1 MNDFDKKIQEIM
13 KKDIELTE
21 NFKNS
26 VMETIETLQKSE
38 ISKKQNK
45 TRHRFFKYIKKIIMA
60 ILIGASTVTVYATTT
75 KKIDFNRLG
84 LMKLNENYAESI
96 VEMNESIENEY
107 TKITLNSM
115 AGDESYVITEYK
127 VELNDIAINECGE
140 VEYCDSDGYRLW
152 IYANVFVNS
161 TKITNIASNVT
172 KISDKEFV
180 CTQIINRMNF
190 NEENLN
196 IEIDL
201 DSFSINDK
209 NIKLGKVINVEM
221 KLKNKIKN
229 KFDIQEQN
237 IGSNDKIVING
248 VGNTK
253 FETYIIA
260 QKVTENITYKEFKNR
275 DAYKYNSFIVTNEN
289 GEEIPYTIKYS
300 VWAGKNLYIKDENGE
315 FNLSSN
321 GFANDN
327 DIIKN
332 VENFIILIGNQD
344 NIGRVQVIPI
354 ETSIFN
360 ERTDEELNEYKKVKW
375 YPLIE
380 GENKYSAQSSLGGTF
395 EIEKTEINENDITF
409 YYKTEGLLGNESEII
424 IRKKMK
430 EMNYIYPTR
439 TEKAGVDGTENKI
452 VFSKEVWRAA
462 GANVWKLDDM
472 FDDIS
477 DVEFALMWG
486 SRDKII
492 ADPFNVDIPKQSNN
506 IADFNV
512 IESYEPKKMI
522 LECESEIFRGKTE
535 KYEISYDKDNK
546 VLSFDDHLGYVV
558 SYNEEYYKDVTTFV
572 EKIKDYY
579 ERHGEVCNIVE

>member
-1 MNDFDKKIQEIM
+1 MNDFDKKIREIM
-13 KKDIELTE
+13 KKDIELTD
-21 NFKNS
+21 NFKNG
-26 VMETIETLQKSE
+26 VMETIDTLQKSE

-45 TRHRFFKYIKKIIMA
+45 TKHRFLKYIKKIIMA
-60 ILIGASTVTVYATTT
+60 ILIGASTVTVYATAT

-107 TKITLNSM
+107 AEITLNSM

-140 VEYCDSDGYRLW
+140 VEYWDSDGYRLW
-152 IYANVFVNS
+152 IYANVFINS

-172 KISDKEFV
+172 KVSDREFV

-275 DAYKYNSFIVTNEN
+275 DAYKYNSFIVTNEY

-321 GFANDN
+321 SYANDN

-375 YPLIE
+375 YPLVE
-380 GENKYSAQSSLGGTF
+380 GKNKYLAQSSLGGTF

-409 YYKTEGLLGNESEII
+409 YYRTEGLLGNESEII
-424 IRKKMK
+424 VRKKMK

-522 LECESEIFRGKTE
+522 LECETEIFRGKME

-546 VLSFDDHLGYVV
+546 VLSFDDYLGYVV

-572 EKIKDYY
+572 EKIKDYH
-579 ERHGEVCNIVE
+579 ERHGKICNIVE